1 VIVVEMK
8 GMEMRDWKRSQLKRL
23 AVLLGV
29 ALFCV
34 IGCSKRPSL
43 PQLNPVHGKVVFSDG
58 KPVHGGSVWFKP
70 QNDPHVTTRGEIE
83 PNGAFTL
90 SSFMAGGHGPGAIAG
105 PHRVTVTVEL
115 EGRFREMVIPHSAKA
130 GASPKTTKVP
140 ETRTVT
146 LPDVYTV
153 KPGDNDFT
161 LTVSKGTP

>member
-1 VIVVEMK
+1 
-8 GMEMRDWKRSQLKRL
+8 MEERRPTLPTTV

-29 ALFCV
+29 VLLCAA
-34 IGCSKRPSL
+34 GCAKKPSL
-43 PQLNPVHGKVVFSDG
+43 PQMHPVRGKVVFSDG

-70 QNDPHVTTRGEIE
+70 QDDPHVTTRGKIE
-83 PNGAFTL
+83 PDGTFTL

-115 EGRFREMVIPHSAKA
+115 EGRFREMVLPHSTASGGKSGA
-130 GASPKTTKVP
+130 AASPKTTKVP

-146 LPDVYTV
+146 LPDMYTV

-161 LTVSKGTP
+161 LTVPQGN